1 MAISVL
7 SELTRGRSLILAPA
21 SSIQPSNQRWRAM
34 ASGAGAGTRDRKL
47 ASTWTASELTFVS
60 HQLFAKVNDDGE
72 CYSSLF
78 RAGGRAQCAPLLPPP
93 AL

>member
-47 ASTWTASELTFVS
+47 ASTWTAVDITSVS
-60 HQLFAKVNDDGE
+60 HHLFASKVDFRDDDSHKMMMVNGD
-72 CYSSLF
+72 
-78 RAGGRAQCAPLLPPP
+78 
-93 AL
+93 